1 MIFRRRLVPQI
12 ETLQAFECAARHGS
26 FTQAAREL
34 NLTQSA
40 VSRKIKDL
48 ELQLGSLLFER
59 VRQRVVLSEHGRRLL
74 PEVTRLIGQVEDTMM
89 QAMATSRADASLS
102 LSVLPTFGAR
112 WLMPRLPGFMHL
124 HSNIVVNVAAR
135 AEPFDFDEEPFDVA
149 IHYGQPVWAKATC
162 TYLCSEMVVPVAAPG
177 LLQQRR
183 GDAETPFDGARLMH
197 LASRAKAWPE
207 WFDAAGLAHPA
218 PYAGHRF
225 DQFSMLIEAAIAGM
239 GIALLP
245 RYLIETELAS
255 GRLTV
260 LDDRPITTENGYY
273 LVVPDRKKENP
284 LSKAF
289 CAWALDQVTGRGEGS
304 HTQDASHRSRI
315 S

>member
-1 MIFRRRLVPQI
+1 MTFPRRLVPQI

-59 VRQRVVLSEHGRRLL
+59 VRQRVVLSDQGRKLL
-74 PEVTRLIGQVEDTMM
+74 PDVIRLIGQVEDTMM
-89 QAMATSRADASLS
+89 RAMASSQADASLS

-112 WLMPRLPGFMHL
+112 WLMPRLRHFLRLQPNL
-124 HSNIVVNVAAR
+124 VVNIAAR
-135 AEPFDFDEEPFDVA
+135 AEPFDFDEEPFDLA

-162 TYLCSEMVVPVAAPG
+162 AYLCSEIVVPVAAPG
-177 LLQQRR
+177 LLPAQSAT
-183 GDAETPFDGARLMH
+183 DIPFGGARLMH

-207 WFDAAGLAHPA
+207 WFEAVGLTHPA
-218 PYAGHRF
+218 PYAGHHF

-239 GIALLP
+239 GVALLP
-245 RYLIETELAS
+245 RYLIEPELMS

-260 LDDRPITTENGYY
+260 LDDRPIETENAYY
-273 LVVPDRKKENP
+273 LVIPDRKKENP

-289 CAWALDQVTGRGEGS
+289 CAWALEQV
-304 HTQDASHRSRI
+304 SHREGAPHKQEASDG